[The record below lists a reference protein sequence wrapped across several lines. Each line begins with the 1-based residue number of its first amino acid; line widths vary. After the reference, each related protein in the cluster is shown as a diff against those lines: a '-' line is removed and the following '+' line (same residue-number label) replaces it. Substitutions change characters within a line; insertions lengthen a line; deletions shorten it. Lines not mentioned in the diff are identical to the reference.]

1 MNYFDQLKR
10 AAQLFR
16 RTRALWWLGILAA
29 LFGQNEFGVSVNY
42 SQRMP
47 ATSVGRPGAPFD
59 DMLDN
64 PLVAGFLANPLPYL
78 LGFAA
83 ILLLWWLVAALVGWL
98 AQGALIHVAA
108 QAGQGAPATLGA
120 GLRQSWQRL
129 GTLFLIQ
136 LVLSIPTIV
145 LVGLALAL
153 FVPLIPAILRADESA
168 LATMAP
174 RMVGTI
180 LCLVPLFLL
189 NALVGIALR
198 LINIF
203 AARACVLEQLT
214 ARDSLRKGWQVLRG
228 NLGYTA
234 LNWFVFLIVGGL
246 LGLLAALPAL
256 LLIVPVGQAFFADSW
271 TPATTAA
278 AFAAGAYLIVISLG
292 AGGLFTGF
300 ASTTWTVLYQEF
312 QHQKDAHAEGNPQM
326 TQMTQMNV

>member
-47 ATSVGRPGAPFD
+47 ATPSARPGAPFGD
-59 DMLDN
+59 ILAN
-64 PLVAGFLANPLPYL
+64 PLIAGFLANPLPYL

-83 ILLLWWLVAALVGWL
+83 IVLLWWAVASLLGWL

-108 QAGQGAPATLGA
+108 QADQGAPATLGA
-120 GLRQSWQRL
+120 GIRQSWRRL
-129 GTLFLIQ
+129 GALFLIQ

-145 LVGLALAL
+145 VVGLALAL
-153 FVPLIPAILRADESA
+153 FAPLIPAIMRGDDGA

-174 RMVGTI
+174 RMIGTI

-189 NALVGIALR
+189 NALVGIGLR
-198 LINIF
+198 LLNIF
-203 AARACVLEQLT
+203 AARACVLEGL
-214 ARDSLRKGWQVLRG
+214 AVRESLRKGWQVLRG
-228 NLGYTA
+228 NLGYSA
-234 LNWFVFLIVGGL
+234 LNWFVFLILGAL
-246 LGLLAALPAL
+246 LGLIAALPAL
-256 LLIVPVGQAFFADSW
+256 LLIVPIGQAFFANSW

-278 AFAAGAYLIVISLG
+278 AIAGGAYLVVISLG

-300 ASTTWTVLYQEF
+300 ASTAWTVLYQEF
-312 QHQKDAHAEGNPQM
+312 QRQADTRAGEAPIALA
-326 TQMTQMNV
+326 TPS